1 MKRNVGCVPKK
12 LLVLGAHFSEENA
25 QAIGYGWQRSSES
38 AFDWSLFMGKKDAEI
53 SRLNGI
59 YGNML
64 KGAGVDVILG
74 RGSLQGAHEVLVE
87 KSDGSK
93 QVLTANNIVLC
104 MGGWPFKPSISGAE
118 LCITSNEVFYLR
130 QRPQRVLIVGGGF
143 VAVEFACILQ
153 GLGSEVTLSYRGE
166 LFLRGFDDD
175 VRKQLRDEMAA
186 RGIKLEFS
194 SQVESVR
201 RLGDAGS
208 GCLEASLAVQPPGQ
222 PAAHKALP
230 VDAVLFATGRAP
242 RTAGLGLEAAG
253 GELAPGGLIPVD
265 KYSRTNVPNI
275 FAIGDISQGKDGVL
289 RPDLTPVALHEG
301 HCLADTLYGGK
312 DSPTDHAFIPSTVFS
327 SPELATVGYTE
338 EQAVNKFR
346 DVTVFKTSFAP
357 MKSKFAGRAS
367 KTVIKMLVSDK
378 DDRVV
383 GLHILGDSAG
393 EMMQGFAVAIKM
405 GATKHDFDSTIGI
418 HPTAAEEVVTMRTP
432 SYRYING
439 EKQAKM

>member
-1 MKRNVGCVPKK
+1 M
-12 LLVLGAHFSEENA
+12 
-25 QAIGYGWQRSSES
+25 
-38 AFDWSLFMGKKDAEI
+38 
-53 SRLNGI
+53 
-59 YGNML
+59 
-64 KGAGVDVILG
+64 
-74 RGSLQGAHEVLVE
+74 
-87 KSDGSK
+87 
-93 QVLTANNIVLC
+93 
-104 MGGWPFKPSISGAE
+104 
-118 LCITSNEVFYLR
+118 
-130 QRPQRVLIVGGGF
+130 LIVGGGF
-143 VAVEFACILQ
+143 VAVEFASILQ
-153 GLGSEVTLSYRGE
+153 GLGSECTLSYRGE

-186 RGIKLEFS
+186 RGIKLEFN

-201 RLGDAGS
+201 RLGVAGS
-208 GCLEASLAVQPPGQ
+208 GCLEASLAVQGQ
-222 PAAHKALP
+222 PTARKALA
-230 VDAVLFATGRAP
+230 VDAVLFATGRSP

-253 GELAPGGLIPVD
+253 VELAPGGLIPVD
-265 KYSRTNVPNI
+265 KYSRSNVSNI

-312 DSPTDHAFIPSTVFS
+312 DRPTDHAFIPSTVFS

-338 EQAVNKFR
+338 EQAVSKFR

-357 MKSKFAGRAS
+357 MKAKFAGRPS

-393 EMMQGFAVAIKM
+393 EMMQGFAVAVKM
-405 GATKHDFDSTIGI
+405 GATKSDFDATIGI

-432 SYRYING
+432 TYRYING
-439 EKQAKM
+439 EKLAKI